1 MSGKEKTLASWLIVG
16 GIFALLAGL
25 YINLT
30 IAHYQAGSS
39 WTGDC
44 VIAVIWGVAAL
55 VSGWRIY
62 SVSFKNYQEIKSK
75 KQSKNKKN
83 KKQRG

>member
-1 MSGKEKTLASWLIVG
+1 MSGKEKQLVSWLVFS
-16 GIFALLAGL
+16 GICALLAGL

-30 IAHYQAGSS
+30 IAHYQAGTN

-44 VIAVIWGVAAL
+44 LIAVIWVAAAL

-62 SVSFKNYQEIKSK
+62 KVSFKNYTEIKSEK
-75 KQSKNKKN
+75 KK
-83 KKQRG
+83 